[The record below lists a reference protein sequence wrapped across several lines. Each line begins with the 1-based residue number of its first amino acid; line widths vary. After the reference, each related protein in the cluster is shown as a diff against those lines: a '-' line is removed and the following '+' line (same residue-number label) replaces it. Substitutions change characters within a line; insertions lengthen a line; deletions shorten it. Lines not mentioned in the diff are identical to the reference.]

1 MRASELFT
9 PTLRETPAE
18 AEIAS
23 HQLLLRAGF
32 IRKAAA
38 GIYTF
43 LPLGW
48 RVIHKIE
55 GIVREE
61 MDRAGGQ
68 ELLLPIIQPA
78 EVWQESGRWELY
90 GEEMFRLK
98 DRHGRSFCLGPTH
111 EEIITALVRAEVNSY
126 KQLPLRLYQIQNKYR
141 DERRPRFGLL
151 RGREFIMKDLYSF
164 DRDEAGLQES
174 YNKMYVAYSNVFR
187 RCGLKFRA
195 VEADTGAIG
204 GNFSHEFMVLAEA
217 GEALVLFCH
226 HCDYAAN
233 VEIAPAAPSPVAG
246 DAQPLPLE
254 KVHTP
259 GRRTVEEVCAYLGV
273 DSRRLIKTILYEAD
287 GQLVAALVR
296 GDRELN
302 EVKLQKVLESARLNL
317 AEPDKVEEV
326 LGVPVGFVGPVGLGR
341 IPIYADLE
349 IPYLVNGVAG
359 ANEKDYHYLHVNPG
373 RDFVPLKVADL
384 RQAGAGEPCPQCGS
398 PLEEARGIEVGQ
410 IFKLGTKYSLAL
422 GALYK
427 DYKGEE
433 RPIVMGC
440 YGIGI
445 SRTMAAAVEQH
456 HDEHGIVWPVSIAP
470 YQVVII
476 PVAVRD
482 AAQREEAER
491 IYAELRAE
499 GIEVVLDDR
508 DERAGVKFVEADLI
522 GYPLR
527 LTIGKKTVAEGT
539 VDWKWRWSKE
549 EKAVPR
555 EGVARRVKEA
565 ITAALQTPDEFYRGY
580 PGL

>member
-1 MRASELFT
+1 MRASQLFA
-9 PTLRETPAE
+9 PTLKETPAE
-18 AEIAS
+18 AEVIS

-48 RVIHKIE
+48 RVLKKIE
-55 GIVREE
+55 NIVREE
-61 MDRAGGQ
+61 MDRAGAQ
-68 ELLLPIIQPA
+68 ELVLPILQPA

-111 EEIITALVRAEVNSY
+111 EEIITALVRNEVNSY
-126 KQLPLRLYQIQNKYR
+126 KQLPLLLYQIQNKYR

-164 DRDEAGLQES
+164 DRDEAGLEES
-174 YNKMYVAYSNVFR
+174 YWKMYTAYSNVFR

-204 GNFSHEFMVLAEA
+204 GNFSHEFMVLADT
-217 GEALVLFCH
+217 GEARVVFCPS
-226 HCDYAAN
+226 CDYAAN
-233 VEIAPAAPSPVAG
+233 VEIAQSVP
-246 DAQPLPLE
+246 QPL
-254 KVHTP
+254 HTP
-259 GRRTVEEVCAYLGV
+259 DEQLPLKKVSTPGKRTVEEVCAYLGV
-273 DSRRLIKTILYEAD
+273 VPQRLIKTLLYEAD

-302 EVKLQKVLESARLNL
+302 EIKLQNALGCQKLKL
-317 AEPDKVEEV
+317 AEPEQIRKIF
-326 LGVPVGFVGPVGLGR
+326 GVSVGYVGPVGLEG

-349 IPYLVNGVAG
+349 IPYLVNAVAG
-359 ANEKDYHYLHVNPG
+359 ANADDYHWVNVNPG
-373 RDFVPLKVADL
+373 RDFLPANVVDL
-384 RQAGAGEPCPQCGS
+384 REVRVGEPCPRCGH
-398 PLEEARGIEVGQ
+398 PLEGCRGIEVGQ
-410 IFKLGTKYSLAL
+410 IFKLGTKYSEAL
-422 GALYK
+422 RATYV
-427 DYKGEE
+427 DEKGKE

-456 HDEHGIVWPVSIAP
+456 HDEKGIIWPVSIAP
-470 YQVVII
+470 YQVVVI
-476 PVAVRD
+476 PVSVKD
-482 AAQREEAER
+482 PLLREEAER
-491 IYAELRAE
+491 LYKELEAE
-499 GIEVVLDDR
+499 GVEAVLDDR

-527 LTIGKKTVAEGT
+527 LTLGNRTLSQGT
-539 VDWKWRWSKE
+539 VDWKWRKNQE
-549 EKAVPR
+549 EEAVPR
-555 EGVARRVKEA
+555 EGLGRRVKEA
-565 ITAALQTPDEFYRGY
+565 IQKSLEELNA
-580 PGL
+580 PGT